1 MFQMYNNL
9 FVVGDFFENFFLLK
23 NFFFFSHLTKKK
35 QKEKQIKRIKKR
47 KEEEEEDF
55 SMTMLCA
62 TRISTRS
69 SVATTSSS
77 SSSSSSSSF
86 FSSSQNRRALYIRKN
101 NKRLNL
107 KPKRTKTASFFNELP
122 WLEDFED
129 DEDVKRGT
137 QKEGNRTQS
146 DWLDASQELDL
157 FNTKSSRSTMSTME
171 EDKERR
177 QRRQV
182 KEAKMKT
189 NSSFFTT
196 AEEQERIDFLSITSE
211 EFRKARAFVE
221 PEVKSG
227 FAKNIFESAT
237 EMKEMMEEDDGGE
250 DEEARNVRAANEDDE
265 RRRRR
270 RRREEEEKLS
280 SSSKSIPFVIKQVVR
295 AFSYV
300 TNAIVNALE
309 SVVPYQVPLTAI
321 RWSVYGVWALLAVS
335 SAQRFL
341 VLLACTGGMLLLFGA
356 LNAGLN
362 GVVGDDFNEDRYGSS
377 DRSSRRRRRRRKSSS
392 ANTKGR
398 DFDANRKAYTRGS
411 QYRTRS
417 NPRWGKGENRKAP
430 STMNDELMDLEIPF
444 TDFVSENLNRAAQF
458 GGDALRDLGLSF
470 DEDEENYSRARKP
483 TRKATIKTNSS
494 LKIENDND
502 GDEGF
507 IDVTLEKQTQD
518 SSSFTV
524 GYREWL
530 EESGTKNVSSS
541 TKDIRA
547 SSTPIISNT
556 EKDDETLS
564 GDGIK
569 NDEFVFKREEEK
581 EEEKK
586 DEMKATSAAYEAD
599 TISYDD
605 EEDYDDDEIF
615 FDYAEYDEEERNYDE
630 NSRFNTAFIEEEDDF
645 IEPVVRR
652 LRQSAGQSF
661 NWFNEFL
668 TGRFYGAFQE
678 DRVEAF
684 LPPLEEEKDEK
695 DGEFVEPPEE
705 NDDDVYKEGG
715 QKVGRATR

>member
-1 MFQMYNNL
+1 
-9 FVVGDFFENFFLLK
+9 
-23 NFFFFSHLTKKK
+23 
-35 QKEKQIKRIKKR
+35 
-47 KEEEEEDF
+47 
-55 SMTMLCA
+55 MTMLRA
-62 TRISTRS
+62 TRIYLTMS
-69 SVATTSSS
+69 SPNRTKSGGGVATTSSS

-86 FSSSQNRRALYIRKN
+86 FSRSRRRALLRKN
-101 NKRLNL
+101 NKRCLNL
-107 KPKRTKTASFFNELP
+107 KPKRTTRTALFFNKLP
-122 WLEDFED
+122 LEDFEG
-129 DEDVKRGT
+129 DEEEVKRGT
-137 QKEGNRTQS
+137 QKEGNKTQS
-146 DWLDASQELDL
+146 DWLDSSQELNL
-157 FNTKSSRSTMSTME
+157 FNTNSSSNISTME
-171 EDKERR
+171 EEEEEERR
-177 QRRQV
+177 QRRRTK

-221 PEVKSG
+221 PEVKRG

-377 DRSSRRRRRRRKSSS
+377 DRSSRRRRRRRRKSSS

-564 GDGIK
+564 SDGIK

-586 DEMKATSAAYEAD
+586 EEMKATSAAYEAD

>member
-1 MFQMYNNL
+1 
-9 FVVGDFFENFFLLK
+9 
-23 NFFFFSHLTKKK
+23 
-35 QKEKQIKRIKKR
+35 
-47 KEEEEEDF
+47 
-55 SMTMLCA
+55 MTMLRA
-62 TRISTRS
+62 TRIYLTMS
-69 SVATTSSS
+69 SPNRTKSGGGVATTSSS

-86 FSSSQNRRALYIRKN
+86 FSRSRRRALLRKN
-101 NKRLNL
+101 NKRCLNL
-107 KPKRTKTASFFNELP
+107 KPKRTTRTALFFNKLP
-122 WLEDFED
+122 LEDFEG
-129 DEDVKRGT
+129 DEEEVKRGT
-137 QKEGNRTQS
+137 QKEGNRIQS
-146 DWLDASQELDL
+146 DWLDSSQELNL
-157 FNTKSSRSTMSTME
+157 FNTNSSNISTME
-171 EDKERR
+171 EERRRRR
-177 QRRQV
+177 QRRRM

-221 PEVKSG
+221 PEVKRG

-377 DRSSRRRRRRRKSSS
+377 DRSSRRRRRRKSSS

-417 NPRWGKGENRKAP
+417 NPRWGKGDNRKAP

-630 NSRFNTAFIEEEDDF
+630 NSRFNTAFIEEEGDF

>member
-1 MFQMYNNL
+1 M
-9 FVVGDFFENFFLLK
+9 
-23 NFFFFSHLTKKK
+23 
-35 QKEKQIKRIKKR
+35 I
-47 KEEEEEDF
+47 
-55 SMTMLCA
+55 CA
-62 TRISTRS
+62 TRINPTTNSPNRKKNGGG
-69 SVATTSSS
+69 VATTSSS
-77 SSSSSSSSF
+77 SSSSSSSF
-86 FSSSQNRRALYIRKN
+86 MSSSRRALRKKN
-101 NKRLNL
+101 TFLNL
-107 KPKRTKTASFFNELP
+107 KPKRTTAFSSSELP
-122 WLEDFED
+122 LEDFE
-129 DEDVKRGT
+129 EEEEEVKRGG
-137 QKEGNRTQS
+137 KKGNRIQS
-146 DWLDASQELDL
+146 DWLDSSQELNL
-157 FNTKSSRSTMSTME
+157 FNISTMTNDDISDE
-171 EDKERR
+171 ERRRR
-177 QRRQV
+177 QRRREG
-182 KEAKMKT
+182 KKSSKKREAKMKI

-196 AEEQERIDFLSITSE
+196 AEEQERVDFLSITSE

-221 PEVKSG
+221 PEVKRG

-237 EMKEMMEEDDGGE
+237 EMKEMMEEDDGE
-250 DEEARNVRAANEDDE
+250 DEEEARNVRAANEDDE
-265 RRRRR
+265 QRRRR

-280 SSSKSIPFVIKQVVR
+280 SSSKSIPFVLKQVVR

-300 TNAIVNALE
+300 TNAIVNVLE

-341 VLLACTGGMLLLFGA
+341 VLLACTGGMLLIFGA

-377 DRSSRRRRRRRKSSS
+377 DRSSRRRRRRKSSL

-417 NPRWGKGENRKAP
+417 NPRWGKGDNRKAP
-430 STMNDELMDLEIPF
+430 SSMNDELMDLEIPF

-586 DEMKATSAAYEAD
+586 DETTATSAAYEAD
-599 TISYDD
+599 TISYDE

-630 NSRFNTAFIEEEDDF
+630 NSRFNNREINDDAFIEEDDF

-695 DGEFVEPPEE
+695 GGEFVEPPEE

-715 QKVGRATR
+715 RRGGRATR

>member
-1 MFQMYNNL
+1 
-9 FVVGDFFENFFLLK
+9 
-23 NFFFFSHLTKKK
+23 
-35 QKEKQIKRIKKR
+35 
-47 KEEEEEDF
+47 
-55 SMTMLCA
+55 MTMLRA
-62 TRISTRS
+62 TRIYLTMS
-69 SVATTSSS
+69 SPNRTKSGGGVATTSSS

-86 FSSSQNRRALYIRKN
+86 FSRSRRRALLRKN
-101 NKRLNL
+101 NKRCLNL
-107 KPKRTKTASFFNELP
+107 KPKRTTRTALFFNKLP
-122 WLEDFED
+122 LEDFEG
-129 DEDVKRGT
+129 DEEEVKRGT
-137 QKEGNRTQS
+137 QKEGNKTQS
-146 DWLDASQELDL
+146 DWLDSSQELNL
-157 FNTKSSRSTMSTME
+157 FNTNSSSNISTME
-171 EDKERR
+171 EEEEEERR
-177 QRRQV
+177 QRRRTK

-221 PEVKSG
+221 PEVKRG

-377 DRSSRRRRRRRKSSS
+377 DRSSRRRRRRRRKSSS

-586 DEMKATSAAYEAD
+586 EEMKATSAAYEAD

-684 LPPLEEEKDEK
+684 LPPLEEEKDEN

>member
-1 MFQMYNNL
+1 MIY
-9 FVVGDFFENFFLLK
+9 
-23 NFFFFSHLTKKK
+23 
-35 QKEKQIKRIKKR
+35 
-47 KEEEEEDF
+47 
-55 SMTMLCA
+55 A
-62 TRISTRS
+62 TRISTMRS
-69 SVATTSSS
+69 PNRTSGDGVATTS

-86 FSSSQNRRALYIRKN
+86 FSSSRRRALRKN
-101 NKRLNL
+101 KCLNL
-107 KPKRTKTASFFNELP
+107 KPSKRTTTAFSSSKLP
-122 WLEDFED
+122 LEDFE
-129 DEDVKRGT
+129 EEETKRGA
-137 QKEGNRTQS
+137 QKGNRIQS
-146 DWLDASQELDL
+146 DWLDSSQELNL
-157 FNTKSSRSTMSTME
+157 FNMNSSSISTME
-171 EDKERR
+171 EEEERR
-177 QRRQV
+177 QRRRSSS
-182 KEAKMKT
+182 KKREAKMKT

-221 PEVKSG
+221 PEVKRG

-237 EMKEMMEEDDGGE
+237 EMKEMMEEDDGE
-250 DEEARNVRAANEDDE
+250 DEEARGVRAANEDDE

-309 SVVPYQVPLTAI
+309 SVVPYRVPLTAI

-377 DRSSRRRRRRRKSSS
+377 DRSSRRRRRRRRKSSS

-430 STMNDELMDLEIPF
+430 SSMNDELMDLEIPF

-458 GGDALRDLGLSF
+458 SGDALRDLGLSF
-470 DEDEENYSRARKP
+470 DEDEENYSRARTP

-494 LKIENDND
+494 LKIESDND

-530 EESGTKNVSSS
+530 EESGTKNVSGS

-569 NDEFVFKREEEK
+569 NDEFVFKREEK

-630 NSRFNTAFIEEEDDF
+630 NSRFNNAFIEEEDDF

-684 LPPLEEEKDEK
+684 FPPLEEEKDEK
-695 DGEFVEPPEE
+695 GGEFVEPPAE
-705 NDDDVYKEGG
+705 NDEDVYKEGG
-715 QKVGRATR
+715 QEVGRATR

>member
-1 MFQMYNNL
+1 M
-9 FVVGDFFENFFLLK
+9 
-23 NFFFFSHLTKKK
+23 T
-35 QKEKQIKRIKKR
+35 
-47 KEEEEEDF
+47 
-55 SMTMLCA
+55 MTMLCA
-62 TRISTRS
+62 TRISTIRS
-69 SVATTSSS
+69 SSNNRTRIGGGGVATTSSS
-77 SSSSSSSSF
+77 SSSS
-86 FSSSQNRRALYIRKN
+86 RALLRKN

-107 KPKRTKTASFFNELP
+107 KPKRTTTFLALFFNKLP
-122 WLEDFED
+122 PLEDFED
-129 DEDVKRGT
+129 DEEVKRGT
-137 QKEGNRTQS
+137 QKEGNRIQS
-146 DWLDASQELDL
+146 DWLDSSQELNL
-157 FNTKSSRSTMSTME
+157 FNTNNSSNISTME
-171 EDKERR
+171 EERR
-177 QRRQV
+177 QRRQRRRM

-221 PEVKSG
+221 PEVKRG
-227 FAKNIFESAT
+227 FAKNIFDSAT
-237 EMKEMMEEDDGGE
+237 EMKEMMEEDDGE
-250 DEEARNVRAANEDDE
+250 DEEARGVRAANEDDE

-377 DRSSRRRRRRRKSSS
+377 DRSSRRRRRRKSSS

-417 NPRWGKGENRKAP
+417 NPRWGKGDNRKAP

-530 EESGTKNVSSS
+530 EESGTKNANSS

-556 EKDDETLS
+556 EKEDETLS

-569 NDEFVFKREEEK
+569 NDEFVFKREEK

-630 NSRFNTAFIEEEDDF
+630 NSRFNNAFIEEEDDF

-695 DGEFVEPPEE
+695 GGEFVKPPEE

>member
-1 MFQMYNNL
+1 
-9 FVVGDFFENFFLLK
+9 
-23 NFFFFSHLTKKK
+23 
-35 QKEKQIKRIKKR
+35 
-47 KEEEEEDF
+47 
-55 SMTMLCA
+55 MTMLRA
-62 TRISTRS
+62 TRIYLTMS
-69 SVATTSSS
+69 SPNRTKSGGGVATTSSS

-86 FSSSQNRRALYIRKN
+86 FSRSRRRALLRKN
-101 NKRLNL
+101 NKRCLNL
-107 KPKRTKTASFFNELP
+107 KPKRTTRTALFFNKLP
-122 WLEDFED
+122 LEDFED
-129 DEDVKRGT
+129 DEEVKRGT
-137 QKEGNRTQS
+137 QKEGNRIQS
-146 DWLDASQELDL
+146 DWLDSSQELNL
-157 FNTKSSRSTMSTME
+157 FNMNSSSNISTME
-171 EDKERR
+171 EEEERR
-177 QRRQV
+177 QRRRTK

-221 PEVKSG
+221 PEVKRG

-377 DRSSRRRRRRRKSSS
+377 DRSSRRRRRKSSS

-564 GDGIK
+564 SDGIK

-586 DEMKATSAAYEAD
+586 EEMKATSAAYEAD

>member
-1 MFQMYNNL
+1 
-9 FVVGDFFENFFLLK
+9 
-23 NFFFFSHLTKKK
+23 
-35 QKEKQIKRIKKR
+35 
-47 KEEEEEDF
+47 
-55 SMTMLCA
+55 MTMLRA
-62 TRISTRS
+62 TRIYLTMS
-69 SVATTSSS
+69 SPNRTKSGGGVATTSSS
-77 SSSSSSSSF
+77 SSSYSSSF
-86 FSSSQNRRALYIRKN
+86 FSSSRRRALLRKN
-101 NKRLNL
+101 NKRCLNL
-107 KPKRTKTASFFNELP
+107 KPKRTTRTALFFNKLP
-122 WLEDFED
+122 LEDFEG
-129 DEDVKRGT
+129 DEEEVKRGT
-137 QKEGNRTQS
+137 QKEGNKTQS
-146 DWLDASQELDL
+146 DWLDSSQELNL
-157 FNTKSSRSTMSTME
+157 FNTNSSSNISTME
-171 EDKERR
+171 EEEEEERR
-177 QRRQV
+177 QRRRTK

-221 PEVKSG
+221 PEVKRG

-586 DEMKATSAAYEAD
+586 EEMKATSAAYEAD